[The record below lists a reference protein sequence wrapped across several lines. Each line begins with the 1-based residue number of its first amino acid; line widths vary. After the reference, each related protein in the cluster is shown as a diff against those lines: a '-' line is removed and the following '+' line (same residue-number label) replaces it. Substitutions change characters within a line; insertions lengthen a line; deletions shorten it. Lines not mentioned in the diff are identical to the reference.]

1 MTPYRE
7 SYKQVKLVSLIVEVT
22 LRSKNEQHT
31 RVRNLAQSAV
41 LCFPQVRMNRIALLV
56 LCGAL
61 VMLLAENDSYAE
73 RAKSCSADESVRA
86 RRDAAHAKD
95 WNNVLTSFRAFEM
108 CDSGR
113 VAEEYSY
120 AISRLLAHDWDH
132 VGVLLQLA
140 RNNEAFKQF
149 VLRHINENF
158 PEEEAQSIVRNARE
172 RCPGDGKWLCTAI
185 VDY

>member
-1 MTPYRE
+1 MRKIAVFLLYGIVVVGFGTK
-7 SYKQVKLVSLIVEVT
+7 SYCADKVK
-22 LRSKNEQHT
+22 
-31 RVRNLAQSAV
+31 A
-41 LCFPQVRMNRIALLV
+41 
-56 LCGAL
+56 CGA
-61 VMLLAENDSYAE
+61 NDSA
-73 RAKSCSADESVRA
+73 RA
-86 RRDAAHAKD
+86 RRDAAHLKD
-95 WNNVLTSFRAFEM
+95 WNSVLTSFRQFGP

-132 VGVLLQLA
+132 VGALVELA
-140 RNNEAFKQF
+140 ANDDAFKQF

-172 RCPGDGKWLCTAI
+172 HCPENGKWLCRAI

>member
-1 MTPYRE
+1 
-7 SYKQVKLVSLIVEVT
+7 
-22 LRSKNEQHT
+22 
-31 RVRNLAQSAV
+31 
-41 LCFPQVRMNRIALLV
+41 MNKVALLV

-61 VMLLAENDSYAE
+61 VMLLGTNDSYAE
-73 RAKSCSADESVRA
+73 RAKTCRTDESVRA
-86 RRDAAHAKD
+86 RRDAAHVKD
-95 WNNVLTSFRAFEM
+95 WNNILTSFQQFGV

-140 RNNEAFKQF
+140 GNNEAFKQF

-172 RCPGDGKWLCTAI
+172 RCPADGKWLCRAI

>member
-1 MTPYRE
+1 MNNTARD
-7 SYKQVKLVSLIVEVT
+7 
-22 LRSKNEQHT
+22 
-31 RVRNLAQSAV
+31 RNLAQSAV

-56 LCGAL
+56 LGGAL
-61 VMLLAENDSYAE
+61 GMLLVTNSYADK
-73 RAKSCSADESVRA
+73 AKTCRTDESVRA
-86 RRDAAHAKD
+86 RRDAAHVKD
-95 WNNVLTSFRAFEM
+95 WNSILTSFRQFGM

-120 AISRLLAHDWDH
+120 AISRLLAQDWDH

-140 RNNEAFKQF
+140 GNNEAFKQF

-172 RCPGDGKWLCTAI
+172 HCPENGKWLCKAI